1 VSDIDIPAVAKQ
13 YQEDSQTALA
23 VAVARSRSQSR
34 RLALLVVQV
43 DQIEKVSTAMGHM
56 AGTRL
61 AEQFCEKVRAA
72 LRGNDVIV
80 PVGGTRFWI
89 ILDGLHNHGHAELAA
104 SRFHRIGR
112 GSFRV
117 AGYDLKLDPVIGMA
131 LFPDHAGDTETL
143 MRCAELALGA
153 ARDHQLPYRTFSES
167 HKKEIADLWEVEHEF
182 DRALEEAEF
191 ELFFQPKIDLASGA
205 PCGAEALLRW
215 NNPVRGLLAP
225 AAFLPIAEKYGKLEA
240 ITWFV
245 IDAAQ
250 RQRGEWPGRWGSLPV
265 AVNIP
270 PSVLDSGKLRSYL
283 QDSMRIWGTEPGDL
297 TLEITEDAVV
307 RNPDSSF
314 AALAQLR
321 REGIRV
327 SIDDF
332 GSGYSSMTYFKNMPA
347 DELKIDRSFTLDLD
361 RDEANQH
368 IVRSIIDLA
377 HLFNYKVIAE
387 GVETDEVLRLLSVMQ
402 CDVAQGYVFSRPL
415 SQPDFMRWLDAYR
428 QDRS

>member
-1 VSDIDIPAVAKQ
+1 MSDIDIPAVAQ
-13 YQEDSQTALA
+13 SYQENSESALE

-34 RLALLVVQV
+34 RLALLVVQI
-43 DQIEKVSTAMGHM
+43 DQIEKVSTAMGHVVG
-56 AGTRL
+56 ARL
-61 AEQFCEKVRAA
+61 AEQFCDQVRNA

-104 SRFHRIGR
+104 SRFGRIGR
-112 GSFRV
+112 SSFRV
-117 AGYDLKLDPVIGMA
+117 AGHNLKLDPVIGLA
-131 LFPDHAGDTETL
+131 LFPDHAGDTQALT
-143 MRCAELALGA
+143 RCAELALGA
-153 ARDHQLPYRTFSES
+153 AKDQHLPYRTFSES
-167 HKKEIADLWEVEHEF
+167 DRREIADLWEVEHEF

-191 ELFFQPKIDLASGA
+191 ELFFQPKVDLASGA

-215 NNPVRGLLAP
+215 NNPMRGLLSP
-225 AAFLPIAEKYGKLEA
+225 EAFLPIADRSGKLEA

-283 QDSMRIWGTEPGDL
+283 QDSMRIWGTEPDNL
-297 TLEITEDAVV
+297 ILEITEDAVV

-321 REGIRV
+321 REGIRIA
-327 SIDDF
+327 IDDF
-332 GSGYSSMTYFKNMPA
+332 GSGYSSMSYFKNMPA

-368 IVRSIIDLA
+368 IVRTIIDLA
-377 HLFNYKVIAE
+377 HLFDYKVIAE
-387 GVETDEVLRLLSVMQ
+387 GVETDEVLRLLTAMR
-402 CDVAQGYVFSRPL
+402 CDVAQGYLFSRPL
-415 SQPDFMRWLDAYR
+415 SQQDFITWLEAYR
-428 QDRS
+428 PDRS